1 MLKTFYDSSL
11 NNKNISRQ
19 KIRIKDY
26 NSININNNNK
36 NNIYKENNNNYFNE
50 SERNNI
56 SYKKL
61 INSERINYD
70 FTDNKITSKF
80 NNENKKEKNETGY
93 IFYGKN
99 KLFKTR
105 NNGIIN
111 YNISAKNKKNNIFNQ
126 INLKNSNKNISL
138 NSNNQINNNYNDLK
152 LYKDI
157 KMPRQLS
164 SDLIL
169 SNNKYQAN
177 KNNNFYNDK
186 KKLGKSSYRNF
197 PDIYGRGLNKR
208 RNENDLNIN
217 YLFNDNNKDIQFEQ
231 LNQLHRN
238 FINSIK
244 NPSGIFSDKEINN
257 NFVYDFDYNYTIK
270 NKKNKFYKLNNNTN
284 NHKWFHNEKINEYIN
299 KEDIKKIKNNYIKL
313 NNNNNKLSYEKMS
326 SDINPNLELNKEKL
340 SEMLHKNDIYNIK
353 YKKFNDKKL
362 FKKIDL
368 NHADNRNNSKNE
380 KNNVINKSNSIKI
393 KIKKFIKD
401 KTNSSDKN
409 ESKSSSI
416 FSINFSNENINKDNE
431 LKNKNKNK
439 FSNDNYNDKNNF
451 KSFLSQN
458 ITYKNN
464 FSNIFSFHPKDNNF
478 SYNSTKNMKI
488 EENTNNNHEKKNNK
502 DIKINEE
509 NEEANVKYNFK
520 TSSYFFTPKFKNNE
534 NNKKDNNSNI
544 EDIIKNVIENNKKVA
559 EARASTSFYNIG
571 KNFLNNKM
579 RDSQKNFYSSSNSK
593 KTFTGEKDTNFEK
606 NQTKDSYK
614 RKFNSIQL
622 TLFSPADWE
631 KHEEIW
637 KNISNKNFNEKFE
650 HFLLPPNDTDIII
663 SNYLRIYPNKLNICN
678 YSKINAKS
686 KNEKEFLSFY
696 IDDDIQNPKNEIKKW
711 KNVYKNMI
719 FRWHPD
725 KLFPLLKELKIKNEY
740 IKKELERRSSLIINN
755 INSLYQNIMEIL
767 KKIILYKEKSE
778 NINK

>member
-1 MLKTFYDSSL
+1 MLKTFYDSL

-105 NNGIIN
+105 NNDIIN

-152 LYKDI
+152 IYKDI

-169 SNNKYQAN
+169 SNNKYQTN
-177 KNNNFYNDK
+177 KNNHLYNDK

-313 NNNNNKLSYEKMS
+313 NNNKLSYEKMP

-368 NHADNRNNSKNE
+368 NHIDNRNNSKNE

-393 KIKKFIKD
+393 KIKKYIKD
-401 KTNSSDKN
+401 KTNSSGKN

-439 FSNDNYNDKNNF
+439 LNNDNYNDKNNF

-458 ITYKNN
+458 VTYKNN

-571 KNFLNNKM
+571 KNYLNNKM

-606 NQTKDSYK
+606 NQAKDSYK

-622 TLFSPADWE
+622 TLFCPADWE

-637 KNISNKNFNEKFE
+637 KNISNKSFNEKFE

-678 YSKINAKS
+678 YSKINTKS

-755 INSLYQNIMEIL
+755 INSLYKNIMEIL